1 MQIELKFIKSS
12 QQRLILIFEE
22 YEFFLS
28 YIYIESNRK
37 MSEKVEMQQSKEQA
51 TMARGLAWLT
61 AGNIL
66 SRLLGVA
73 YVIPWYI
80 WLGEYRAEANALFSM
95 GYQIYANFLL
105 ISTAGLPTAI
115 AKQVAK
121 YNVLGK
127 EEVSLYLVREFFK
140 LMLVFGAVFA
150 GVMYLSAPW
159 LADASGSKEKLLPV
173 MYSLV
178 PPLFIF
184 PAMSILRGFF
194 QGRHD
199 MKPYAI
205 SQLVE
210 QLVRVI
216 WILAATF
223 MIMKLGS
230 GDYLEAVVQSTFAAF
245 VGMIASVGILVYT
258 LWKQG
263 YLGKLLHAKKQKIS
277 LDTGQL
283 IRETVRDAIPI
294 IILGLTIQ
302 LLQFIDQVTFIRV
315 MERITNYSNSE
326 LLELHSYMAANPSKI
341 TMMII
346 GISLSL
352 GSVAIPLITEKF
364 VKKDLKAASHLVADN
379 LQLLFIFTI
388 PAIVGTVLLA
398 GPLYTIFYGPSE
410 PIAITLFIWNLFL
423 ILPLGLY
430 SVISVVIQA
439 IFENRRAIYYFLI
452 GMLVKIVLQVPMI
465 YVFKV
470 YGSFISTIFGLGIML
485 YLFYKRIDK
494 ILDIDEQLVV
504 KDIVT
509 ISWISAVMGLIVW
522 VIEFLLDIV
531 LPANGYVSSFIHL
544 VIAGGAGIIV
554 FGLLTL
560 KTRQLDR
567 LIGGRAQLLRRKLRL
582 G

>member
-1 MQIELKFIKSS
+1 
-12 QQRLILIFEE
+12 
-22 YEFFLS
+22 
-28 YIYIESNRK
+28 
-37 MSEKVEMQQSKEQA
+37 MSVQTKTGQSREQE
-51 TMARGLAWLT
+51 TMVRGMAWLT
-61 AGNIL
+61 AGNFL

-80 WLGEYRAEANALFSM
+80 WLGEHRAEANALFSM

-150 GVMYLSAPW
+150 GAMFISSPW
-159 LADASGSKEKLLPV
+159 LAEASGSKEKLIPV

-205 SQLVE
+205 SQLAE

-223 MIMKLGS
+223 IIMKLGNAN
-230 GDYLEAVVQSTFAAF
+230 YLDAVVQSTFAAF
-245 VGMIASVGILVYT
+245 VGMLASVGILVYT

-277 LDTGQL
+277 VNTGQL
-283 IRETVRDAIPI
+283 IKETVKDAIPI
-294 IILGLTIQ
+294 IILSLTIQ
-302 LLQFIDQVTFIRV
+302 LLQFIDQVTFINV
-315 MERITNYSNSE
+315 MEKITSLTNSE
-326 LLELHSYMAANPSKI
+326 LLELYSFMSANPNKI

-346 GISLSL
+346 GISISL

-364 VKKDLKAASHLVADN
+364 VKKDLKAASNLVADN

-398 GPLYTIFYGPSE
+398 RPLYSVFYGQSQDIE
-410 PIAITLFIWNLFL
+410 IQLFIWNLVM

-439 IFENRRAIYYFLI
+439 IFENRRAVIYFAI
-452 GMLVKIVLQVPMI
+452 GMLIKVVLQLPMI
-465 YVFKV
+465 YLFQV
-470 YGSFISTIFGLGIML
+470 YGPFLSTLVSLSVML
-485 YLFYKRIDK
+485 YLFYKRIDAV
-494 ILDIDEQLVV
+494 LGVDEGLIV

-509 ISWISAVMGLIVW
+509 ISWISLVMGGIVW
-522 VIEFLLDIV
+522 LLELLLNHL
-531 LPANGYVSSFIHL
+531 LPAGGYLSSFVHL
-544 VIAGGAGIIV
+544 LLSGGVGVFVFVI
-554 FGLLTL
+554 LTL

-567 LIGGRAQLLRRKLRL
+567 LIGSRADLLRRKLKL
-582 G
+582 A

>member
-1 MQIELKFIKSS
+1 
-12 QQRLILIFEE
+12 
-22 YEFFLS
+22 
-28 YIYIESNRK
+28 
-37 MSEKVEMQQSKEQA
+37 MSEQTKTAQSREQE
-51 TMARGLAWLT
+51 TMVRGMAWLT
-61 AGNIL
+61 AGNFL

-80 WLGEYRAEANALFSM
+80 WLGEHRAEANALFSM

-150 GVMYLSAPW
+150 GAMFISSPW
-159 LADASGSKEKLLPV
+159 LAEASGSKEKLIPV

-205 SQLVE
+205 SQLAE

-223 MIMKLGS
+223 IIMKLGN
-230 GDYLEAVVQSTFAAF
+230 GNYLDAVVQSTFAAF
-245 VGMIASVGILVYT
+245 VGMLASVGILVYT

-263 YLGKLLHAKKQKIS
+263 YLGKLLHAKKQKVS
-277 LDTGQL
+277 VHTSQL
-283 IRETVRDAIPI
+283 IKETVKDAIPI
-294 IILGLTIQ
+294 IILSLTIQ
-302 LLQFIDQVTFIRV
+302 LLQFIDQITFINV
-315 MERITNYSNSE
+315 MEKITSLTNSE
-326 LLELHSYMAANPSKI
+326 LFVLYSFMSANPNKI

-346 GISLSL
+346 GISISL

-364 VKKDLKAASHLVADN
+364 VKKDLKAASNLVADN

-398 GPLYTIFYGPSE
+398 RPLYSVFYGQSQDIE
-410 PIAITLFIWNLFL
+410 IQLFIWNLVM

-439 IFENRRAIYYFLI
+439 IFENRRAVIYFAIGILI
-452 GMLVKIVLQVPMI
+452 KVILQLPMI
-465 YVFKV
+465 YLFQV
-470 YGSFISTIFGLGIML
+470 YGPFLSTLVSLSVML
-485 YLFYKRIDK
+485 YLFYKRIDAV
-494 ILDIDEQLVV
+494 LGVDEGLIV

-509 ISWISAVMGLIVW
+509 ISWISLVMGGIVW
-522 VIEFLLDIV
+522 LLELLLNHL
-531 LPANGYVSSFIHL
+531 LPAGGYLSSFVHL
-544 VIAGGAGIIV
+544 LLSGGVGVFVFVI
-554 FGLLTL
+554 LTL

-567 LIGGRAQLLRRKLRL
+567 LIGSRADLLRRKLKL
-582 G
+582 A

>member
-1 MQIELKFIKSS
+1 
-12 QQRLILIFEE
+12 
-22 YEFFLS
+22 
-28 YIYIESNRK
+28 
-37 MSEKVEMQQSKEQA
+37 MSEQTKTGQSREQE
-51 TMARGLAWLT
+51 TMVRGMAWLT
-61 AGNIL
+61 AGNFL

-80 WLGEYRAEANALFSM
+80 WLGEHRAEANALFSM

-150 GVMYLSAPW
+150 GAMFISSPW
-159 LADASGSKEKLLPV
+159 LAEASGSKEKLIPV

-205 SQLVE
+205 SQLAE

-223 MIMKLGS
+223 IIMKLGN
-230 GDYLEAVVQSTFAAF
+230 GNYLDAVVQSTFAAF
-245 VGMIASVGILVYT
+245 VGMLASVGILVYT

-263 YLGKLLHAKKQKIS
+263 YLGKLLHAKKQNIS
-277 LDTGQL
+277 VNTGQL
-283 IRETVRDAIPI
+283 IKETVKDAIPI
-294 IILGLTIQ
+294 IILSLTIQ
-302 LLQFIDQVTFIRV
+302 LLQFIDQVTFINV
-315 MERITNYSNSE
+315 MEKITSLTNSE
-326 LLELHSYMAANPSKI
+326 LLELYSFMSANPNKI

-346 GISLSL
+346 GISISL

-364 VKKDLKAASHLVADN
+364 VKKDLKAASNLVADN

-398 GPLYTIFYGPSE
+398 RPLYSVFYGQSQDIE
-410 PIAITLFIWNLFL
+410 IQLFIWNLVM

-439 IFENRRAIYYFLI
+439 IFENRRAVIYFAIGILI
-452 GMLVKIVLQVPMI
+452 KVVLQLPMI
-465 YVFKV
+465 YLFQV
-470 YGSFISTIFGLGIML
+470 YGPFLSTLVSLTVML
-485 YLFYKRIDK
+485 YLFYKRIDAV
-494 ILDIDEQLVV
+494 LGVDEGLIV

-509 ISWISAVMGLIVW
+509 ISWISLVMGGIVW
-522 VIEFLLDIV
+522 LLELLLNHL
-531 LPANGYVSSFIHL
+531 LPAGGYLSSFVHL
-544 VIAGGAGIIV
+544 LLSGGVGVFVFVI
-554 FGLLTL
+554 LTL

-567 LIGGRAQLLRRKLRL
+567 LIGGRADLLRRKLKWL
-582 G
+582 FVNCSG

>member
-1 MQIELKFIKSS
+1 
-12 QQRLILIFEE
+12 
-22 YEFFLS
+22 
-28 YIYIESNRK
+28 
-37 MSEKVEMQQSKEQA
+37 MSEQIKTGQSREQE
-51 TMARGLAWLT
+51 TMVRGMAWLT
-61 AGNIL
+61 AGNFL

-80 WLGEYRAEANALFSM
+80 WLGEHRAEANALFSM

-150 GVMYLSAPW
+150 GAMFISSPW
-159 LADASGSKEKLLPV
+159 LAEASGSKEKLIPV

-205 SQLVE
+205 SQLAE

-223 MIMKLGS
+223 IIMKLGN
-230 GDYLEAVVQSTFAAF
+230 GNYLDAVVQSTFAAF
-245 VGMIASVGILVYT
+245 VGMLASVGILVYT

-263 YLGKLLHAKKQKIS
+263 YLGKLLHAKKQKVS
-277 LDTGQL
+277 VNTSQL
-283 IRETVRDAIPI
+283 IKETVKDAIPI
-294 IILGLTIQ
+294 IILSLTIQ
-302 LLQFIDQVTFIRV
+302 LLQFIDQVTFINV
-315 MERITNYSNSE
+315 MEQITSLTNSE
-326 LLELHSYMAANPSKI
+326 LLELYSFMSANPNKI

-346 GISLSL
+346 GISISL

-364 VKKDLKAASHLVADN
+364 VKKDLKAASNLVADN

-398 GPLYTIFYGPSE
+398 RPLYSVFYGQSQDIE
-410 PIAITLFIWNLFL
+410 IQLFIWNLVM

-430 SVISVVIQA
+430 SVLSVVIQA
-439 IFENRRAIYYFLI
+439 IFENRRAVIYFAI
-452 GMLVKIVLQVPMI
+452 GMLIKVILQLPMI
-465 YVFKV
+465 YLFQV
-470 YGSFISTIFGLGIML
+470 YGPFLSTLISLSVML
-485 YLFYKRIDK
+485 YLFYKRIDAV
-494 ILDIDEQLVV
+494 LGVDEGLIV

-509 ISWISAVMGLIVW
+509 ISWISLVMGGLVW
-522 VIEFLLDIV
+522 LLELFLNYL
-531 LPANGYVSSFIHL
+531 LPASGYLSSFVHL
-544 VIAGGAGIIV
+544 VLAGGVGVLV
-554 FGLLTL
+554 FVFLTL

-567 LIGGRAQLLRRKLRL
+567 LIGSRADLLRRKLKL
-582 G
+582 T

>member
-1 MQIELKFIKSS
+1 
-12 QQRLILIFEE
+12 
-22 YEFFLS
+22 
-28 YIYIESNRK
+28 
-37 MSEKVEMQQSKEQA
+37 MSEQIKTGQSREQE
-51 TMARGLAWLT
+51 TMVRGMAWLT
-61 AGNIL
+61 AGNFL

-80 WLGEYRAEANALFSM
+80 WLGEHRAEANALFSM

-150 GVMYLSAPW
+150 GAMFISSPW
-159 LADASGSKEKLLPV
+159 LAEASGSKEKLIPV

-205 SQLVE
+205 SQLAE

-223 MIMKLGS
+223 IIMKLGN
-230 GDYLEAVVQSTFAAF
+230 GNYLDAVVQSTFAAF
-245 VGMIASVGILVYT
+245 VGMLASVGILVYT
-258 LWKQG
+258 LWKLG
-263 YLGKLLHAKKQKIS
+263 YLGKLLHAKKQKVS
-277 LDTGQL
+277 VNTSQL
-283 IRETVRDAIPI
+283 IKETVKDAIPI
-294 IILGLTIQ
+294 IILSLTIQ
-302 LLQFIDQVTFIRV
+302 LLQFIDQVTFINV
-315 MERITNYSNSE
+315 MEQITSLTNSE
-326 LLELHSYMAANPSKI
+326 LLELYSFMSANPNKI

-346 GISLSL
+346 GISISL

-364 VKKDLKAASHLVADN
+364 VKKDLKAASNLVADN

-398 GPLYTIFYGPSE
+398 RPLYSVFYGQSQDIE
-410 PIAITLFIWNLFL
+410 IQLFIWNLVM

-439 IFENRRAIYYFLI
+439 IFENRRAVIYFAI
-452 GMLVKIVLQVPMI
+452 GMLIKVVLQLPMI
-465 YVFKV
+465 YLFQV
-470 YGSFISTIFGLGIML
+470 YGPFLSTLISLSVML
-485 YLFYKRIDK
+485 YLFYKRIDAV
-494 ILDIDEQLVV
+494 LGVDEGLIV

-509 ISWISAVMGLIVW
+509 ISWISLVMGGLVW
-522 VIEFLLDIV
+522 LLELLLNHL
-531 LPANGYVSSFIHL
+531 LPARGYLSSFVHL
-544 VIAGGAGIIV
+544 VLAGGVGVLV
-554 FGLLTL
+554 FVFLTL

-567 LIGGRAQLLRRKLRL
+567 LIGSRADLLRRKLKL
-582 G
+582 T

>member
-1 MQIELKFIKSS
+1 
-12 QQRLILIFEE
+12 
-22 YEFFLS
+22 
-28 YIYIESNRK
+28 
-37 MSEKVEMQQSKEQA
+37 MSEQTKTGQSREQE
-51 TMARGLAWLT
+51 TMVRGMAWLT
-61 AGNIL
+61 AGNFL

-80 WLGEYRAEANALFSM
+80 WLGEHRAEANALFSM

-150 GVMYLSAPW
+150 GAMFISSPW
-159 LADASGSKEKLLPV
+159 LAEASGSKEKLIPV

-205 SQLVE
+205 SQLAE

-223 MIMKLGS
+223 IIMKLGN
-230 GDYLEAVVQSTFAAF
+230 GNYLDAVVQSTFAAF
-245 VGMIASVGILVYT
+245 VGMLASVGILVYT

-263 YLGKLLHAKKQKIS
+263 YLGKLLHAKKQKVS
-277 LDTGQL
+277 VNTSQL
-283 IRETVRDAIPI
+283 IKETVKDAIPI
-294 IILGLTIQ
+294 IILSLTIQ
-302 LLQFIDQVTFIRV
+302 LLQFIDQVTFINV
-315 MERITNYSNSE
+315 MEKITSLTNSE
-326 LLELHSYMAANPSKI
+326 LLELYSFMSANPNKI

-346 GISLSL
+346 GISISL

-364 VKKDLKAASHLVADN
+364 VKKDLKAASNLVADN

-398 GPLYTIFYGPSE
+398 RPLYSVFYGQSQDIE
-410 PIAITLFIWNLFL
+410 IQLFIWNLVM

-439 IFENRRAIYYFLI
+439 IFENRRAVIYFVI
-452 GMLVKIVLQVPMI
+452 GMLIKVVLQLPMI
-465 YVFKV
+465 YLFQV
-470 YGSFISTIFGLGIML
+470 YGPFLSTLFSLSVML
-485 YLFYKRIDK
+485 YLFYKRIDAV
-494 ILDIDEQLVV
+494 LGVDEGLIV

-509 ISWISAVMGLIVW
+509 ISWISLVMGGVVW
-522 VIEFLLDIV
+522 LLELFLNYM
-531 LPANGYVSSFIHL
+531 LPASGYLSSFVHL
-544 VIAGGAGIIV
+544 VFAGGMGVLV
-554 FGLLTL
+554 FVFLTL

-567 LIGGRAQLLRRKLRL
+567 LIGSRADMLRRKLKL
-582 G
+582 T

>member
-1 MQIELKFIKSS
+1 
-12 QQRLILIFEE
+12 
-22 YEFFLS
+22 
-28 YIYIESNRK
+28 
-37 MSEKVEMQQSKEQA
+37 MSEQTKTGQSREQE
-51 TMARGLAWLT
+51 TMVRGMAWLT
-61 AGNIL
+61 AGNFL

-80 WLGEYRAEANALFSM
+80 WLGEHRAEANALFSM

-150 GVMYLSAPW
+150 GAMFISSPW
-159 LADASGSKEKLLPV
+159 LAEASGSKEKLIPV

-194 QGRHD
+194 QGLHD

-205 SQLVE
+205 SQLAE

-223 MIMKLGS
+223 IIMKLGN
-230 GDYLEAVVQSTFAAF
+230 GNYLDAVVQSTFAAF
-245 VGMIASVGILVYT
+245 VGMLASIGILVYT

-277 LDTGQL
+277 VNTGQL
-283 IRETVRDAIPI
+283 IKETVKDAIPI
-294 IILGLTIQ
+294 IILSLTIQ
-302 LLQFIDQVTFIRV
+302 LLQFIDQVTFINV
-315 MERITNYSNSE
+315 MEKITSLTNSE
-326 LLELHSYMAANPSKI
+326 LLELYSFMSANPNKI

-346 GISLSL
+346 GISISL

-364 VKKDLKAASHLVADN
+364 VKKDLKAASNLVADN

-398 GPLYTIFYGPSE
+398 RPLYSVFYGQSQDIE
-410 PIAITLFIWNLFL
+410 IQLFIWNLVM

-439 IFENRRAIYYFLI
+439 IFENRRAVIYFAI
-452 GMLVKIVLQVPMI
+452 GMLIKVVLQLPMI
-465 YVFKV
+465 YMFQV
-470 YGSFISTIFGLGIML
+470 YGPFLSTLVSLTVML
-485 YLFYKRIDK
+485 YLFYKRIDAV
-494 ILDIDEQLVV
+494 LGVDEGLIV

-509 ISWISAVMGLIVW
+509 ISWISLVMGGIVW
-522 VIEFLLDIV
+522 LLELLLNHL
-531 LPANGYVSSFIHL
+531 LPAGGYLSSFVHL
-544 VIAGGAGIIV
+544 LLSGGVGVFVFVI
-554 FGLLTL
+554 LTL

-567 LIGGRAQLLRRKLRL
+567 LIGSRADLLRRKLKL
-582 G
+582 A

>member
-1 MQIELKFIKSS
+1 
-12 QQRLILIFEE
+12 
-22 YEFFLS
+22 
-28 YIYIESNRK
+28 
-37 MSEKVEMQQSKEQA
+37 MSEQTKTGQSREQE
-51 TMARGLAWLT
+51 TMVRGMAWLT
-61 AGNIL
+61 AGNFL

-80 WLGEYRAEANALFSM
+80 WLGEHRAEANALFSM

-150 GVMYLSAPW
+150 GAMFISSPW
-159 LADASGSKEKLLPV
+159 LAEASGSKEKLIPV

-205 SQLVE
+205 SQLAE

-223 MIMKLGS
+223 IIMKLGN
-230 GDYLEAVVQSTFAAF
+230 GNYLDAVVQSTFAAF
-245 VGMIASVGILVYT
+245 VGMLASVGILVCT

-263 YLGKLLHAKKQKIS
+263 YLGKLLHAKKQNIS
-277 LDTGQL
+277 VNTGQL
-283 IRETVRDAIPI
+283 IKETVKDAIPI
-294 IILGLTIQ
+294 IILSLTIQ
-302 LLQFIDQVTFIRV
+302 LLQFIDQVTFINV
-315 MERITNYSNSE
+315 MEKITSLTNSE
-326 LLELHSYMAANPSKI
+326 LLELYSFMSANPNKI

-346 GISLSL
+346 GISISL

-364 VKKDLKAASHLVADN
+364 VKKDLKAASNLVADN

-398 GPLYTIFYGPSE
+398 RPLYSVFYGQSQDIE
-410 PIAITLFIWNLFL
+410 IQLFIWNLVM

-439 IFENRRAIYYFLI
+439 IFENRRAVIYFAIGILI
-452 GMLVKIVLQVPMI
+452 KVILQLPMI
-465 YVFKV
+465 YLFQV
-470 YGSFISTIFGLGIML
+470 YGPFLSTLVSLTAML
-485 YLFYKRIDK
+485 YLFYKRIDAV
-494 ILDIDEQLVV
+494 LGVDEGLIV

-509 ISWISAVMGLIVW
+509 ISWISLVMGGIVW
-522 VIEFLLDIV
+522 LLELLLNHL
-531 LPANGYVSSFIHL
+531 LPAGGYLSSFVHL
-544 VIAGGAGIIV
+544 FLSGGVGVLIFVI
-554 FGLLTL
+554 LTL

-567 LIGGRAQLLRRKLRL
+567 LIGSRADLLRRKLKL
-582 G
+582 A

>member
-1 MQIELKFIKSS
+1 
-12 QQRLILIFEE
+12 
-22 YEFFLS
+22 
-28 YIYIESNRK
+28 
-37 MSEKVEMQQSKEQA
+37 MSEQTKTGQSREQE
-51 TMARGLAWLT
+51 TMVRGMAWLT
-61 AGNIL
+61 AGNFL

-80 WLGEYRAEANALFSM
+80 WLGEHRAEANALFSM

-150 GVMYLSAPW
+150 GAMFISSPW
-159 LADASGSKEKLLPV
+159 LAEASGSKEKLIPV

-205 SQLVE
+205 SQLAE

-223 MIMKLGS
+223 IIMKLGN
-230 GDYLEAVVQSTFAAF
+230 GNYLDAVVQSTFAAF
-245 VGMIASVGILVYT
+245 VGMLASVGILVYT

-263 YLGKLLHAKKQKIS
+263 YLGKLLHAKKQKVS
-277 LDTGQL
+277 VHTSQL
-283 IRETVRDAIPI
+283 IKETVKDAIPI
-294 IILGLTIQ
+294 IILSLTIQ
-302 LLQFIDQVTFIRV
+302 LLQFIDQVTFINV
-315 MERITNYSNSE
+315 MEKITSLTNSE
-326 LLELHSYMAANPSKI
+326 LLELYSFMSANPNKI

-346 GISLSL
+346 GISISL

-364 VKKDLKAASHLVADN
+364 VKKDLKAASNLVADN

-398 GPLYTIFYGPSE
+398 RPLYSVFYGQSQDIE
-410 PIAITLFIWNLFL
+410 IQLFIWNLVM

-439 IFENRRAIYYFLI
+439 IFENRRAVIYFAI
-452 GMLVKIVLQVPMI
+452 GMLIKVVLQLPMI
-465 YVFKV
+465 YLFQV
-470 YGSFISTIFGLGIML
+470 YGPFLSTLISLSVML
-485 YLFYKRIDK
+485 YLFYKRIDAV
-494 ILDIDEQLVV
+494 LGVDEGLIV

-509 ISWISAVMGLIVW
+509 ISWISLVMGGLVW
-522 VIEFLLDIV
+522 LLELFLNYM
-531 LPANGYVSSFIHL
+531 LPASGYLSSFVHL
-544 VIAGGAGIIV
+544 VLAGGVGVLV
-554 FGLLTL
+554 FVFLTL

-567 LIGGRAQLLRRKLRL
+567 LIGSRADLLRRKLKL
-582 G
+582 T

>member
-1 MQIELKFIKSS
+1 
-12 QQRLILIFEE
+12 
-22 YEFFLS
+22 
-28 YIYIESNRK
+28 
-37 MSEKVEMQQSKEQA
+37 MSEKVETQQSREQA
-51 TMARGLAWLT
+51 TMAKGLAWLT

-105 ISTAGLPTAI
+105 ISTVGLPTAI

-127 EEVSLYLVREFFK
+127 ENVSLYLVREFFK
-140 LMLVFGAVFA
+140 IMLIFGAVFA
-150 GVMYLSAPW
+150 GAMYISSPW
-159 LADASGSKEKLLPV
+159 LAEASGSKEKLIPV

-205 SQLVE
+205 SQLAE

-223 MIMKLGS
+223 TIMKLGD
-230 GDYLEAVVQSTFAAF
+230 GNYLNAVVQSTFAAF
-245 VGMIASVGILVYT
+245 VGMIASVVILVYT

-263 YLGKLLHAKKQKIS
+263 YLGKLIHAKKQKFSIN
-277 LDTGQL
+277 TGQL
-283 IRETVRDAIPI
+283 IKETVRDAVPI
-294 IILGLTIQ
+294 IILSLTIQ
-302 LLQFIDQVTFIRV
+302 LLQFIDQVTFIKV
-315 MERITNYSNSE
+315 MEQITTYTNSE
-326 LLELHSYMAANPSKI
+326 LLELYSYMAANPNKI

-346 GISLSL
+346 GISQSL

-364 VKKDLKAASHLVADN
+364 VQKDLKSASNLVADN

-398 GPLYTIFYGPSE
+398 RPLYSVFYGPSE
-410 PIAITLFIWNLFL
+410 EIAIGLFIWNLFL

-439 IFENRRAIYYFLI
+439 IFENRKGIYYFFI
-452 GMLVKIVLQVPMI
+452 GILVKLVLQVPMI

-470 YGSFISTIFGLGIML
+470 YGSFISTILGLGIML
-485 YLFYKRIDK
+485 YLFYRRIDTV
-494 ILDIDEQLVV
+494 LGIDEKLVV
-504 KDIVT
+504 KDVVT
-509 ISWISAVMGLIVW
+509 ISLISLVMGIIVW
-522 VIEFLLDIV
+522 FVEFLLN
-531 LPANGYVSSFIHL
+531 LLFPANGYLSSFIHL
-544 VIAGGAGIIV
+544 AISGSAGLLIFVI
-554 FGLLTL
+554 LTL
-560 KTRQLDR
+560 KTHQLDR
-567 LIGGRAQLLRRKLRL
+567 LIGGRAQVLRRKLRL
-582 G
+582 V

>member
-1 MQIELKFIKSS
+1 
-12 QQRLILIFEE
+12 
-22 YEFFLS
+22 
-28 YIYIESNRK
+28 
-37 MSEKVEMQQSKEQA
+37 MSEQTKTGQSREQE
-51 TMARGLAWLT
+51 TMVRGMAWLT
-61 AGNIL
+61 AGNFL

-80 WLGEYRAEANALFSM
+80 WLGEHRAEANALFSM

-150 GVMYLSAPW
+150 GAMFISSPW
-159 LADASGSKEKLLPV
+159 LAEASGSKEKLIPV

-205 SQLVE
+205 SQLAE

-223 MIMKLGS
+223 IIMKLGN
-230 GDYLEAVVQSTFAAF
+230 GNYLDAVVQSTFAAF
-245 VGMIASVGILVYT
+245 VGMLASVGILVYT

-263 YLGKLLHAKKQKIS
+263 YLGKLLHAKKQNIS
-277 LDTGQL
+277 VNTGQL
-283 IRETVRDAIPI
+283 IKETVKDAIPI
-294 IILGLTIQ
+294 IILSLTIQ
-302 LLQFIDQVTFIRV
+302 LLQFIDQVTFINV
-315 MERITNYSNSE
+315 MEKITSLTNSE
-326 LLELHSYMAANPSKI
+326 LLELYSFMSANPNKI

-346 GISLSL
+346 GISISL

-364 VKKDLKAASHLVADN
+364 VKKDLEAASNLVADN

-398 GPLYTIFYGPSE
+398 RPLYSVFYGQSQDIE
-410 PIAITLFIWNLFL
+410 IQLFVWNLVM

-439 IFENRRAIYYFLI
+439 IFENRRAIIYFAI
-452 GMLVKIVLQVPMI
+452 GILTKVILQLPMI
-465 YVFKV
+465 YLFQV
-470 YGSFISTIFGLGIML
+470 YGPFLSTLVSLTVML
-485 YLFYKRIDK
+485 YLFYKRIDAV
-494 ILDIDEQLVV
+494 LGVDEGLIV

-509 ISWISAVMGLIVW
+509 ISWISLVMGGIVW
-522 VIEFLLDIV
+522 LLELLLNHL
-531 LPANGYVSSFIHL
+531 LPAGGYLSSFVHL
-544 VIAGGAGIIV
+544 LLSGGVGVFVFVI
-554 FGLLTL
+554 LTL

-567 LIGGRAQLLRRKLRL
+567 LIGSRADLLRRKLKL
-582 G
+582 A

>member
-1 MQIELKFIKSS
+1 
-12 QQRLILIFEE
+12 
-22 YEFFLS
+22 
-28 YIYIESNRK
+28 
-37 MSEKVEMQQSKEQA
+37 MSEQIKTGQSREQE
-51 TMARGLAWLT
+51 TMVRGMAWLT
-61 AGNIL
+61 AGNFL

-80 WLGEYRAEANALFSM
+80 WLGEHRAEANALFSM

-150 GVMYLSAPW
+150 GAMFISSPW
-159 LADASGSKEKLLPV
+159 LAEASGSKEKLIPV

-205 SQLVE
+205 SQLAE

-223 MIMKLGS
+223 IIMKLGN
-230 GDYLEAVVQSTFAAF
+230 GNYLDAVVQSTFAAF
-245 VGMIASVGILVYT
+245 VGMLASVGILVYT

-263 YLGKLLHAKKQKIS
+263 YLGKLLHAKKQKVS
-277 LDTGQL
+277 VHTSQL
-283 IRETVRDAIPI
+283 IKETVKDAIPI
-294 IILGLTIQ
+294 IILSLTIQ
-302 LLQFIDQVTFIRV
+302 LLQFIDQVTFINV
-315 MERITNYSNSE
+315 MEKITSLTNSE
-326 LLELHSYMAANPSKI
+326 LLELYSFMSANPNKI

-346 GISLSL
+346 GISISL

-364 VKKDLKAASHLVADN
+364 VKKDLKAASNLVADN

-398 GPLYTIFYGPSE
+398 RPLYSVFYGQSQDIE
-410 PIAITLFIWNLFL
+410 IQLFIWNLVM

-430 SVISVVIQA
+430 SVLSVVIQA
-439 IFENRRAIYYFLI
+439 IFENRRAVIYFAI
-452 GMLVKIVLQVPMI
+452 GMLIKVVLQLPMI
-465 YVFKV
+465 YLFQV
-470 YGSFISTIFGLGIML
+470 YGPFLSTLISLSVML
-485 YLFYKRIDK
+485 YLFYKRIDAV
-494 ILDIDEQLVV
+494 LGVDEGLIV

-509 ISWISAVMGLIVW
+509 ISWISLVMGGLVW
-522 VIEFLLDIV
+522 LLELFLNYL
-531 LPANGYVSSFIHL
+531 LPASGYLSSFVHL
-544 VIAGGAGIIV
+544 VLAGGVGVLV
-554 FGLLTL
+554 FVLLTL

-567 LIGGRAQLLRRKLRL
+567 LIGSRADLLRRKLKL
-582 G
+582 T

>member
-1 MQIELKFIKSS
+1 
-12 QQRLILIFEE
+12 
-22 YEFFLS
+22 
-28 YIYIESNRK
+28 
-37 MSEKVEMQQSKEQA
+37 MSEQTKTGQTREQEK
-51 TMARGLAWLT
+51 MVRGMAWLT
-61 AGNIL
+61 AGNFL

-80 WLGEYRAEANALFSM
+80 WLGEHRAEANALFSM

-150 GVMYLSAPW
+150 GVMFISSPW
-159 LADASGSKEKLLPV
+159 LAEASGSKEKLIPV

-205 SQLVE
+205 SQLAE

-223 MIMKLGS
+223 IIMKLGN
-230 GDYLEAVVQSTFAAF
+230 GNYLDAVVQSTFAAF
-245 VGMIASVGILVYT
+245 VGMLASVGILVYT

-263 YLGKLLHAKKQKIS
+263 YLGKLLHVKKQKIS
-277 LDTGQL
+277 VNTGQL
-283 IRETVRDAIPI
+283 IKETVKDAIPI
-294 IILGLTIQ
+294 IILSLTIQ
-302 LLQFIDQVTFIRV
+302 LLQFIDQVTFINV
-315 MERITNYSNSE
+315 MEKITSLTNSE
-326 LLELHSYMAANPSKI
+326 LLELYSFMSANPNKI

-346 GISLSL
+346 GISISL

-364 VKKDLKAASHLVADN
+364 VKKDLQVASNLVADN

-398 GPLYTIFYGPSE
+398 RPLYSVFYGQSQDIE
-410 PIAITLFIWNLFL
+410 IQLFIWNLVM

-439 IFENRRAIYYFLI
+439 IFENRRAVIYFAI
-452 GMLVKIVLQVPMI
+452 GMLIKVVLQLPMI
-465 YVFKV
+465 YFFQV
-470 YGSFISTIFGLGIML
+470 YGPFLSTLVSLSVML
-485 YLFYKRIDK
+485 YLFYKRIDAV
-494 ILDIDEQLVV
+494 LGVDEGLIV

-509 ISWISAVMGLIVW
+509 ISWISLVMGGIVW
-522 VIEFLLDIV
+522 LLEMFLNHL
-531 LPANGYVSSFIHL
+531 LPASGYLSSLVHL
-544 VIAGGAGIIV
+544 VLAGGVGVLV
-554 FGLLTL
+554 FVILTL

-567 LIGGRAQLLRRKLRL
+567 LIGSRADLLRRKLKL
-582 G
+582 T

>member
-1 MQIELKFIKSS
+1 
-12 QQRLILIFEE
+12 
-22 YEFFLS
+22 
-28 YIYIESNRK
+28 
-37 MSEKVEMQQSKEQA
+37 MSEQTKTGQSREQE
-51 TMARGLAWLT
+51 TMVRGMAWLT
-61 AGNIL
+61 AGNFL

-80 WLGEYRAEANALFSM
+80 WLGEHRAEANALFSM

-150 GVMYLSAPW
+150 GAMFISSPW
-159 LADASGSKEKLLPV
+159 LAEASGSKEKLIPV

-205 SQLVE
+205 SQLAE

-223 MIMKLGS
+223 IIMKLGN
-230 GDYLEAVVQSTFAAF
+230 GNYLDAVVQSTFAAF
-245 VGMIASVGILVYT
+245 VGMLASVGILVYT

-277 LDTGQL
+277 VNTGQL
-283 IRETVRDAIPI
+283 IKETVKDAIPI
-294 IILGLTIQ
+294 IILSLTIQ
-302 LLQFIDQVTFIRV
+302 LLQFIDQVTFINV
-315 MERITNYSNSE
+315 MEKITSLTNSE
-326 LLELHSYMAANPSKI
+326 LLELYSFMSANPNKI

-346 GISLSL
+346 GISISL

-364 VKKDLKAASHLVADN
+364 VKKDLKAASNLVADN

-398 GPLYTIFYGPSE
+398 RPLYSVFYGQSQDIE
-410 PIAITLFIWNLFL
+410 IQLFVWNLVM

-439 IFENRRAIYYFLI
+439 IFENRRAVIYFAIGILI
-452 GMLVKIVLQVPMI
+452 KVILQLPMI
-465 YVFKV
+465 YLFQV
-470 YGSFISTIFGLGIML
+470 YGPFLSTLVSLTVML
-485 YLFYKRIDK
+485 YLFYKRIDAV
-494 ILDIDEQLVV
+494 LGVDEGLIV

-509 ISWISAVMGLIVW
+509 ISWISLVMGGIVW
-522 VIEFLLDIV
+522 LLELLLNHL
-531 LPANGYVSSFIHL
+531 LPAGGYLSSFVHL
-544 VIAGGAGIIV
+544 LLSGGVGVFVFVI
-554 FGLLTL
+554 LTL

-567 LIGGRAQLLRRKLRL
+567 LIGSRADLLRRKLKL
-582 G
+582 A

>member
-1 MQIELKFIKSS
+1 
-12 QQRLILIFEE
+12 
-22 YEFFLS
+22 
-28 YIYIESNRK
+28 
-37 MSEKVEMQQSKEQA
+37 MSEQIKTGQSREQE
-51 TMARGLAWLT
+51 TMVRGMAWLT
-61 AGNIL
+61 AGNFL

-80 WLGEYRAEANALFSM
+80 WLGEHRAEANALFSM

-150 GVMYLSAPW
+150 GAMFISSPW
-159 LADASGSKEKLLPV
+159 LAEASGSKEKLIPV

-205 SQLVE
+205 SQLAE

-223 MIMKLGS
+223 IIMKLGN
-230 GDYLEAVVQSTFAAF
+230 GNYLDAVVQSTFAAF
-245 VGMIASVGILVYT
+245 VGMLASVGILVYT

-263 YLGKLLHAKKQKIS
+263 YLGKLLHAKKQKVS
-277 LDTGQL
+277 VHTSQL
-283 IRETVRDAIPI
+283 IKETVKDAIPI
-294 IILGLTIQ
+294 IILSLTIQ
-302 LLQFIDQVTFIRV
+302 LLQFIDQVTFINV
-315 MERITNYSNSE
+315 MEQITSLTNSE
-326 LLELHSYMAANPSKI
+326 LLELYSFMSANPNKI

-346 GISLSL
+346 GISISL

-364 VKKDLKAASHLVADN
+364 VKKDLKAASNLVADN

-398 GPLYTIFYGPSE
+398 RPLYSVFYGQSQDIE
-410 PIAITLFIWNLFL
+410 IQLFIWNLVM

-439 IFENRRAIYYFLI
+439 IFENRRAVIYFVI
-452 GMLVKIVLQVPMI
+452 GMLIKVVLQLPMI
-465 YVFKV
+465 YLFQV
-470 YGSFISTIFGLGIML
+470 YGPFLSTLISLSVML
-485 YLFYKRIDK
+485 YLFYKRIDAV
-494 ILDIDEQLVV
+494 LGVDEGLIV

-509 ISWISAVMGLIVW
+509 ISWISLVMGGLVW
-522 VIEFLLDIV
+522 LLELLLNYM
-531 LPANGYVSSFIHL
+531 LPASGYLSSFVHL
-544 VIAGGAGIIV
+544 VLAGGMGVLV
-554 FGLLTL
+554 FVFLTL

-567 LIGGRAQLLRRKLRL
+567 LIGSRADMLRRKLKL
-582 G
+582 T

>member
-1 MQIELKFIKSS
+1 
-12 QQRLILIFEE
+12 
-22 YEFFLS
+22 
-28 YIYIESNRK
+28 
-37 MSEKVEMQQSKEQA
+37 MSEKVETQQSREQA
-51 TMARGLAWLT
+51 TMAKGLAWLT

-105 ISTAGLPTAI
+105 ISTVGLPTAI

-127 EEVSLYLVREFFK
+127 ENVSLYLVREFFK
-140 LMLVFGAVFA
+140 IMLIFGAVFA
-150 GVMYLSAPW
+150 GAMYISSPW
-159 LADASGSKEKLLPV
+159 LAEASGSKEKLIPV

-205 SQLVE
+205 SQLAE

-223 MIMKLGS
+223 TIMKLGD
-230 GDYLEAVVQSTFAAF
+230 GNYLNAVVQSTFAAF
-245 VGMIASVGILVYT
+245 VGMIASVVILVYT

-263 YLGKLLHAKKQKIS
+263 YLGKLIHAKKQKIS
-277 LDTGQL
+277 INTGQL
-283 IRETVRDAIPI
+283 IKETVRDAVPI
-294 IILGLTIQ
+294 IILSLTIQ
-302 LLQFIDQVTFIRV
+302 LLQFIDQVTFIKV
-315 MERITNYSNSE
+315 MEQITTYTNSE
-326 LLELHSYMAANPSKI
+326 LLELYSYMAANPNKI

-346 GISLSL
+346 GISQSL

-364 VKKDLKAASHLVADN
+364 VQKDLKSASNLVADN

-398 GPLYTIFYGPSE
+398 RPLYSVFYGPSE
-410 PIAITLFIWNLFL
+410 EIAIGLFIWNLFL

-439 IFENRRAIYYFLI
+439 IFENRKGIYYFLI
-452 GMLVKIVLQVPMI
+452 GILVKLVLQVPMI

-470 YGSFISTIFGLGIML
+470 YGSFISTILGLGIML
-485 YLFYKRIDK
+485 YLFYRRIDTV
-494 ILDIDEQLVV
+494 LGIDEKLVV
-504 KDIVT
+504 KDVVT
-509 ISWISAVMGLIVW
+509 ISWISLAMGIIVW
-522 VIEFLLDIV
+522 FVEFLLN
-531 LPANGYVSSFIHL
+531 LLFPANGYLSSFIHL
-544 VIAGGAGIIV
+544 TISGSAGLLIFVI
-554 FGLLTL
+554 LTL

-567 LIGGRAQLLRRKLRL
+567 LIGGRAQVLRRKLRL
-582 G
+582 V

>member
-1 MQIELKFIKSS
+1 MIPFCRKSDV
-12 QQRLILIFEE
+12 F
-22 YEFFLS
+22 
-28 YIYIESNRK
+28 
-37 MSEKVEMQQSKEQA
+37 MSEKVETQQSREQA
-51 TMARGLAWLT
+51 TMAKGLAWLT

-105 ISTAGLPTAI
+105 ISTVGLPTAI

-127 EEVSLYLVREFFK
+127 ENVSLYLVREFFK
-140 LMLVFGAVFA
+140 IMLVFGAVFA
-150 GVMYLSAPW
+150 GAMYISSPW
-159 LADASGSKEKLLPV
+159 LAEASGSKEKLIPV

-205 SQLVE
+205 SQLAE

-223 MIMKLGS
+223 TIMKLGD
-230 GDYLEAVVQSTFAAF
+230 GNYLNAVVQSTFAAF
-245 VGMIASVGILVYT
+245 VGMIASVVILVYT

-263 YLGKLLHAKKQKIS
+263 YLSKLIHAKKQKIS
-277 LDTGQL
+277 INTGQL
-283 IRETVRDAIPI
+283 IKETVRDAVPI
-294 IILGLTIQ
+294 IILSLTIQ
-302 LLQFIDQVTFIRV
+302 LLQFIDQVTFIKV
-315 MERITNYSNSE
+315 MEQITTYTNSE
-326 LLELHSYMAANPSKI
+326 LLELYSYMAANPNKI

-346 GISLSL
+346 GISQSL

-364 VKKDLKAASHLVADN
+364 VQKDLKSASNLVADN

-398 GPLYTIFYGPSE
+398 RPLYSVFYGPSE
-410 PIAITLFIWNLFL
+410 EIAIGLFIWNLFL

-439 IFENRRAIYYFLI
+439 IFENRKGIYYFLI
-452 GMLVKIVLQVPMI
+452 GILVKLVLQVPMI

-470 YGSFISTIFGLGIML
+470 YGSFISTILGLGIML
-485 YLFYKRIDK
+485 YLFYRRIDTV
-494 ILDIDEQLVV
+494 LGIDEKLVV
-504 KDIVT
+504 KDVVT
-509 ISWISAVMGLIVW
+509 ISLISLVMGIIVW
-522 VIEFLLDIV
+522 FVEFLLN
-531 LPANGYVSSFIHL
+531 LLFPANGYLSSFIHL
-544 VIAGGAGIIV
+544 AISGSAGLLIFVI
-554 FGLLTL
+554 LTL
-560 KTRQLDR
+560 KTHQLDR
-567 LIGGRAQLLRRKLRL
+567 LIGGRAQVLRRKLRL
-582 G
+582 V

>member
-1 MQIELKFIKSS
+1 
-12 QQRLILIFEE
+12 
-22 YEFFLS
+22 
-28 YIYIESNRK
+28 
-37 MSEKVEMQQSKEQA
+37 MSVQTKTGQSREQE
-51 TMARGLAWLT
+51 TMVRGMAWLT
-61 AGNIL
+61 AGNFL

-80 WLGEYRAEANALFSM
+80 WLGEHRAEANALFSM

-127 EEVSLYLVREFFK
+127 EDVSLYLVREFFK

-150 GVMYLSAPW
+150 GAMFISSPW
-159 LADASGSKEKLLPV
+159 LAEASGSKEKLIPV

-205 SQLVE
+205 SQLAE

-223 MIMKLGS
+223 IIMKLGN
-230 GDYLEAVVQSTFAAF
+230 GNYLDAVVQSTFAAF
-245 VGMIASVGILVYT
+245 VGMLASVGILVYT

-263 YLGKLLHAKKQKIS
+263 YLGKLFHAKKQKIS
-277 LDTGQL
+277 VNTGQL
-283 IRETVRDAIPI
+283 IKETVKDAIPI
-294 IILGLTIQ
+294 IILSLTIQ
-302 LLQFIDQVTFIRV
+302 LLQFIDQVTFINV
-315 MERITNYSNSE
+315 MEKITSLTNSE
-326 LLELHSYMAANPSKI
+326 LLELYSFMSANPNKI

-346 GISLSL
+346 GISISL

-364 VKKDLKAASHLVADN
+364 VKKDLKAASNLVADN

-398 GPLYTIFYGPSE
+398 RPLYSVFYGQSQDIE
-410 PIAITLFIWNLFL
+410 IQLFVWNLVM

-439 IFENRRAIYYFLI
+439 IFENRRAVIYFAI
-452 GMLVKIVLQVPMI
+452 GMLIKVVLQLPMI
-465 YVFKV
+465 YLFQV
-470 YGSFISTIFGLGIML
+470 YGPFLSTFVSLAVML
-485 YLFYKRIDK
+485 YLFYKRIDAV
-494 ILDIDEQLVV
+494 LSVDEGLIV

-509 ISWISAVMGLIVW
+509 ISWISLVMGGIVW
-522 VIEFLLDIV
+522 LLELLLNHL
-531 LPANGYVSSFIHL
+531 LPAGGYLSSFVHL
-544 VIAGGAGIIV
+544 LLSGGVGVLVFVI
-554 FGLLTL
+554 LTL

-567 LIGGRAQLLRRKLRL
+567 LIGSRADLLRRKLKL
-582 G
+582 A

>member
-1 MQIELKFIKSS
+1 
-12 QQRLILIFEE
+12 
-22 YEFFLS
+22 
-28 YIYIESNRK
+28 
-37 MSEKVEMQQSKEQA
+37 MSEQIKTGQSREQE
-51 TMARGLAWLT
+51 TMVRGMAWLT
-61 AGNIL
+61 AGNFL

-80 WLGEYRAEANALFSM
+80 WLGEHRAEANALFSM

-150 GVMYLSAPW
+150 GAMFISSPW
-159 LADASGSKEKLLPV
+159 LAEASGSKEKLIPV

-205 SQLVE
+205 SQLAE

-223 MIMKLGS
+223 IIMKLGN
-230 GDYLEAVVQSTFAAF
+230 GNYLDAVVQSTFAAF
-245 VGMIASVGILVYT
+245 VGMLASVGILVYT

-263 YLGKLLHAKKQKIS
+263 YLGKLLHAKKQKVS
-277 LDTGQL
+277 VHTSQL
-283 IRETVRDAIPI
+283 IKETVKDAIPI
-294 IILGLTIQ
+294 IILSLTIQ
-302 LLQFIDQVTFIRV
+302 LLQFIDQVTFINV
-315 MERITNYSNSE
+315 MEKITSLTNSE
-326 LLELHSYMAANPSKI
+326 LLELYSFMSANPNKI

-346 GISLSL
+346 GISISL

-364 VKKDLKAASHLVADN
+364 VKKDLKAASNLVADN

-398 GPLYTIFYGPSE
+398 RPLYSVFYGQSQDIE
-410 PIAITLFIWNLFL
+410 IQLFVWNLVM

-439 IFENRRAIYYFLI
+439 IFENRRAVIYFAIGILI
-452 GMLVKIVLQVPMI
+452 KVILQLPMI
-465 YVFKV
+465 YLFQV
-470 YGSFISTIFGLGIML
+470 YGPFLSTLVSLTVML
-485 YLFYKRIDK
+485 YLFYKRIDAV
-494 ILDIDEQLVV
+494 LGVDEGLIV

-509 ISWISAVMGLIVW
+509 ISWISLVMGGIVW
-522 VIEFLLDIV
+522 LLELLLNHL
-531 LPANGYVSSFIHL
+531 LPAGGYLSSFVHL
-544 VIAGGAGIIV
+544 LLSGGVGVFVFVI
-554 FGLLTL
+554 LTL

-567 LIGGRAQLLRRKLRL
+567 LIGSRADLLRRKLKL
-582 G
+582 A

>member
-1 MQIELKFIKSS
+1 
-12 QQRLILIFEE
+12 
-22 YEFFLS
+22 
-28 YIYIESNRK
+28 
-37 MSEKVEMQQSKEQA
+37 MSEQTKTGQSREQE
-51 TMARGLAWLT
+51 TMVRGMAWLT
-61 AGNIL
+61 AGNFL

-80 WLGEYRAEANALFSM
+80 WLGEHRAEANALFSM

-150 GVMYLSAPW
+150 GAMFISSPW
-159 LADASGSKEKLLPV
+159 LAEASGSKEKLIPV

-205 SQLVE
+205 SQLAE

-223 MIMKLGS
+223 IIMKLGN
-230 GDYLEAVVQSTFAAF
+230 GNYLDAVVQSTFAAF
-245 VGMIASVGILVYT
+245 VGMLASVGILVYT

-263 YLGKLLHAKKQKIS
+263 YLGKLLHAKKQKVS
-277 LDTGQL
+277 VHTSQL
-283 IRETVRDAIPI
+283 IKETVKDAIPI
-294 IILGLTIQ
+294 IILSLTIQ
-302 LLQFIDQVTFIRV
+302 LLQFIDQVTFINV
-315 MERITNYSNSE
+315 MEKITSLTNSE
-326 LLELHSYMAANPSKI
+326 LLELYSFMSANPNKI

-346 GISLSL
+346 GISISL

-364 VKKDLKAASHLVADN
+364 VKKDLKAASNLVADN
-379 LQLLFIFTI
+379 LQLLFIFTV

-398 GPLYTIFYGPSE
+398 RPLYSVFYGQSQDIE
-410 PIAITLFIWNLFL
+410 IQLFIWNLVM

-439 IFENRRAIYYFLI
+439 IFENRRAVIYFAI
-452 GMLVKIVLQVPMI
+452 GMLIKVVLQLPMI
-465 YVFKV
+465 YLFQV
-470 YGSFISTIFGLGIML
+470 YGPFLSTLISLSVML
-485 YLFYKRIDK
+485 YLFYKRIDAV
-494 ILDIDEQLVV
+494 LGVDEGLIV

-509 ISWISAVMGLIVW
+509 ISWISLVMGGLVW
-522 VIEFLLDIV
+522 LLELFLNYM
-531 LPANGYVSSFIHL
+531 LPASGYLSSFVHL
-544 VIAGGAGIIV
+544 VLAGGVGVLV
-554 FGLLTL
+554 FVLLTL

-567 LIGGRAQLLRRKLRL
+567 LIGSRADMLRRKLKL
-582 G
+582 T

>member
-1 MQIELKFIKSS
+1 
-12 QQRLILIFEE
+12 
-22 YEFFLS
+22 
-28 YIYIESNRK
+28 
-37 MSEKVEMQQSKEQA
+37 MSEQTKTGQSREQE
-51 TMARGLAWLT
+51 TMVRGMAWLT
-61 AGNIL
+61 AGNFL

-80 WLGEYRAEANALFSM
+80 WLGEHRAEANALFSM

-150 GVMYLSAPW
+150 GAMFISSPW
-159 LADASGSKEKLLPV
+159 LAEASGSKEKLIPV

-205 SQLVE
+205 SQLAE

-223 MIMKLGS
+223 IIMKLGN
-230 GDYLEAVVQSTFAAF
+230 GNYLDAVVQSTFAAF
-245 VGMIASVGILVYT
+245 VGMLASVGILVYT

-263 YLGKLLHAKKQKIS
+263 YLGKLLHAKKQKVS
-277 LDTGQL
+277 VNTSQL
-283 IRETVRDAIPI
+283 IKETVKDAIPI
-294 IILGLTIQ
+294 IILSLTIQ
-302 LLQFIDQVTFIRV
+302 LLQFIDQVTFINV
-315 MERITNYSNSE
+315 MEKITSLTNSE
-326 LLELHSYMAANPSKI
+326 LLELYSFMSANPNKI

-346 GISLSL
+346 GISISL

-364 VKKDLKAASHLVADN
+364 VKKDLKAASNLVADN

-398 GPLYTIFYGPSE
+398 RPLYSAFYGQSQDIE
-410 PIAITLFIWNLFL
+410 IQLFIWNLVM

-439 IFENRRAIYYFLI
+439 IFENRRAVIYFVI
-452 GMLVKIVLQVPMI
+452 GMLIKVVLQLPMI
-465 YVFKV
+465 YLFQV
-470 YGSFISTIFGLGIML
+470 YGPFLSTLISLSVML
-485 YLFYKRIDK
+485 YLFYKRIDAV
-494 ILDIDEQLVV
+494 LGVDEGLIV

-509 ISWISAVMGLIVW
+509 ISWISLVMGGVVW
-522 VIEFLLDIV
+522 FLELFLNYL
-531 LPANGYVSSFIHL
+531 LPASGYLSSFVHL
-544 VIAGGAGIIV
+544 VLAGGVGVLV
-554 FGLLTL
+554 FVLLTL

-567 LIGGRAQLLRRKLRL
+567 LIGSRADLLRRKLKL
-582 G
+582 T

>member
-1 MQIELKFIKSS
+1 
-12 QQRLILIFEE
+12 
-22 YEFFLS
+22 
-28 YIYIESNRK
+28 
-37 MSEKVEMQQSKEQA
+37 MSEQTKSGQTREQEK
-51 TMARGLAWLT
+51 MVRGMAWLT
-61 AGNIL
+61 AGNFL

-80 WLGEYRAEANALFSM
+80 WLGEDRAEANALFSM

-150 GVMYLSAPW
+150 GLMYLSAPW
-159 LADASGSKEKLLPV
+159 LAEASGSKEKLIPV

-199 MKPYAI
+199 MKPYAV
-205 SQLVE
+205 SQLAE

-216 WILAATF
+216 WILAATYI
-223 MIMKLGS
+223 IMKLGS

-245 VGMIASVGILVYT
+245 VGMIASVAILVYT

-263 YLGKLLHAKKQKIS
+263 YLGKLLHAKKQKIT
-277 LDTGQL
+277 LDTSQL
-283 IRETVRDAIPI
+283 IKETIRDAIPI

-315 MERITNYSNSE
+315 MERITESSNSE
-326 LLELHSYMAANPSKI
+326 LLELYSYMAANPNKI

-364 VKKDLKAASHLVADN
+364 VQKDLKAASKLVADN

-398 GPLYTIFYGPSE
+398 RPLYTVFYGPSE
-410 PIAITLFIWNLFL
+410 DIAITLFIWNLVM

-430 SVISVVIQA
+430 SVISVVMQA
-439 IFENRRAIYYFLI
+439 IFENRRAIYYFAI
-452 GMLVKIVLQVPMI
+452 GMLVKIVLQIPML
-465 YVFKV
+465 YLFQV
-470 YGSFISTIFGLGIML
+470 YGSFISTLLGLGIML

-494 ILDIDEQLVV
+494 VLDIDEGLVA
-504 KDIVT
+504 KDIFT
-509 ISWISAVMGLIVW
+509 ISWISVLMGLIVL
-522 VIEFLLDIV
+522 ISEFV
-531 LPANGYVSSFIHL
+531 LNSFIPVTSYVSSLVHL
-544 VIAGGAGIIV
+544 VISGGLGVLV
-554 FGLLTL
+554 FVILTL

-567 LIGGRAQLLRRKLRL
+567 LIGGRAELLRRKLKL
-582 G
+582 A

>member
-1 MQIELKFIKSS
+1 MSEQIKSG
-12 QQRLILIFEE
+12 QTREQE
-22 YEFFLS
+22 
-28 YIYIESNRK
+28 K
-37 MSEKVEMQQSKEQA
+37 MV
-51 TMARGLAWLT
+51 RGMAWLT
-61 AGNIL
+61 AGNFL

-80 WLGEYRAEANALFSM
+80 WLGEDRAEANALFSM

-127 EEVSLYLVREFFK
+127 EDVSLYLVREFFK

-150 GVMYLSAPW
+150 GLMYLSAPW
-159 LADASGSKEKLLPV
+159 LAEASGSKEKLIPV

-199 MKPYAI
+199 MKPYAV
-205 SQLVE
+205 SQLAE

-216 WILAATF
+216 WILAATYI
-223 MIMKLGS
+223 IMKLGS
-230 GDYLEAVVQSTFAAF
+230 GNYLDAVVQSTFAAF
-245 VGMIASVGILVYT
+245 IGMLASVGVLVYT
-258 LWKQG
+258 LWEQG
-263 YLGKLLHAKKQKIS
+263 YLGKLLHAKKQKIT
-277 LDTGQL
+277 LDTSQL
-283 IRETVRDAIPI
+283 IKETIRDAIPI

-315 MERITNYSNSE
+315 MERITESSNSE
-326 LLELHSYMAANPSKI
+326 LLELYSYMAANPNKI

-364 VKKDLKAASHLVADN
+364 VKKDLKEASKLVADN

-398 GPLYTIFYGPSE
+398 RPLYTVFYGPSE
-410 PIAITLFIWNLFL
+410 DIAITLFIWNLVM

-430 SVISVVIQA
+430 SVISVVMQA
-439 IFENRRAIYYFLI
+439 IFENRRAIYYFAI
-452 GMLVKIVLQVPMI
+452 GMLVKIVLQIPML
-465 YVFKV
+465 YLFQV
-470 YGSFISTIFGLGIML
+470 YGSFISTLLGLGIML

-494 ILDIDEQLVV
+494 VLDIDEGLVA
-504 KDIVT
+504 KDIFT
-509 ISWISAVMGLIVW
+509 ISWISVLMGLIVL
-522 VIEFLLDIV
+522 ISEFV
-531 LPANGYVSSFIHL
+531 LNSFIPVTSYVSSLVHL
-544 VIAGGAGIIV
+544 VISGGLGVLV
-554 FGLLTL
+554 FVVLTL
-560 KTRQLDR
+560 KTKQLDR
-567 LIGGRAQLLRRKLRL
+567 LIGSRAELLRRKLKL
-582 G
+582 A

>member
-1 MQIELKFIKSS
+1 
-12 QQRLILIFEE
+12 
-22 YEFFLS
+22 
-28 YIYIESNRK
+28 
-37 MSEKVEMQQSKEQA
+37 MSENVENLQSQEQA

-150 GVMYLSAPW
+150 GLMYLSAPW
-159 LADASGSKEKLLPV
+159 LAEASGAKEKLIPV

-199 MKPYAI
+199 MKPYAL
-205 SQLVE
+205 SQLAE
-210 QLVRVI
+210 QLVRVV

-223 MIMKLGS
+223 IIMKLGD
-230 GDYLEAVVQSTFAAF
+230 GNYLNAVVQSTFAAF
-245 VGMIASVGILVYT
+245 VGMIASVLILVYT

-263 YLGKLLHAKKQKIS
+263 YLGKLFHAKKQKIAI
-277 LDTGQL
+277 DTGQL
-283 IRETVRDAIPI
+283 IRETVKDAIPI
-294 IILGLTIQ
+294 IILSLTIQ

-315 MERITNYSNSE
+315 MEKITDFTNSE
-326 LLELHSYMAANPSKI
+326 LLELYSFMAANPNKI

-346 GISLSL
+346 AIAISL

-364 VKKDLKAASHLVADN
+364 VQKDLKAAAKLVADN

-398 GPLYTIFYGPSE
+398 RPLYTIFYGQPQDIE
-410 PIAITLFIWNLFL
+410 VTLFIWNLFL
-423 ILPLGLY
+423 IMPLGLY

-439 IFENRRAIYYFLI
+439 IFENRPAIRYFVI
-452 GMLVKIVLQVPMI
+452 GMVLKIILQFPMI
-465 YVFKV
+465 YLFQV
-470 YGSFISTIFGLGIML
+470 YGPFISTIISLTVML
-485 YLFYKRIDK
+485 YLFYRRIDK
-494 ILDIDEQLVV
+494 ILDVDEKLVV

-509 ISWISAVMGLIVW
+509 ISWISAVMGVIVW
-522 VIEFLLDIV
+522 LVEYVLNLL
-531 LPANGYVSSFIHL
+531 LPATGYVSSFVHL
-544 VIAGGAGIIV
+544 LVAGGVGILV
-554 FGLLTL
+554 FVVLTL
-560 KTRQLDR
+560 KTRQLDK
-567 LIGGRAQLLRRKLRL
+567 LIGARASILRRKLRMQ
-582 G
+582 

>member
-1 MQIELKFIKSS
+1 
-12 QQRLILIFEE
+12 
-22 YEFFLS
+22 
-28 YIYIESNRK
+28 
-37 MSEKVEMQQSKEQA
+37 MSEKVETQQSREQA
-51 TMARGLAWLT
+51 TMAKGLAWLT

-105 ISTAGLPTAI
+105 ISTVGLPTAI

-127 EEVSLYLVREFFK
+127 ENVSLYLVREFFK
-140 LMLVFGAVFA
+140 IMLVFGAVFA
-150 GVMYLSAPW
+150 GAMYISSPW
-159 LADASGSKEKLLPV
+159 LAEASGSKEKLIPV

-205 SQLVE
+205 SQLAE

-223 MIMKLGS
+223 TIMKLGD
-230 GDYLEAVVQSTFAAF
+230 GNYLNAVVQSTFAAF
-245 VGMIASVGILVYT
+245 VGMIASVVILVYT

-263 YLGKLLHAKKQKIS
+263 YLGKLIHAKKQKIS
-277 LDTGQL
+277 INTGQL
-283 IRETVRDAIPI
+283 IKETVRDAVPI
-294 IILGLTIQ
+294 IILSLTIQ
-302 LLQFIDQVTFIRV
+302 LLQFIDQVTFIKV
-315 MERITNYSNSE
+315 MEQITTYTNSE
-326 LLELHSYMAANPSKI
+326 LLELYSYMAANPNKI

-346 GISLSL
+346 GISQSL

-364 VKKDLKAASHLVADN
+364 VQKDLKSASNLVADN

-398 GPLYTIFYGPSE
+398 RPLYSVFYGPSE
-410 PIAITLFIWNLFL
+410 EIAIGLFIWNLFL

-439 IFENRRAIYYFLI
+439 IFENRKGIYYFLI
-452 GMLVKIVLQVPMI
+452 GILVKLVLQVPMI

-470 YGSFISTIFGLGIML
+470 YGSFISTILGLGIML
-485 YLFYKRIDK
+485 YLFYRRIDTV
-494 ILDIDEQLVV
+494 LGIDEKLVV
-504 KDIVT
+504 KDVVT
-509 ISWISAVMGLIVW
+509 ISLISLVMGIIVW
-522 VIEFLLDIV
+522 FVEFLLN
-531 LPANGYVSSFIHL
+531 LLFPANGYLSSFIHL
-544 VIAGGAGIIV
+544 AISGSAGLLIFVI
-554 FGLLTL
+554 LTL
-560 KTRQLDR
+560 KTHQLDR
-567 LIGGRAQLLRRKLRL
+567 LIGGRAQVLRRKLRL
-582 G
+582 V

>member
-1 MQIELKFIKSS
+1 
-12 QQRLILIFEE
+12 
-22 YEFFLS
+22 
-28 YIYIESNRK
+28 
-37 MSEKVEMQQSKEQA
+37 MSEQTKTAQSREQE
-51 TMARGLAWLT
+51 TMVRGMAWLT
-61 AGNIL
+61 AGNFL

-80 WLGEYRAEANALFSM
+80 WLGEHRAEANALFSM

-140 LMLVFGAVFA
+140 LMLVLGAVFA
-150 GVMYLSAPW
+150 GAMFISSPW
-159 LADASGSKEKLLPV
+159 LAEASGSKEKLIPV

-205 SQLVE
+205 SQLAE

-223 MIMKLGS
+223 IIMKLGN
-230 GDYLEAVVQSTFAAF
+230 GNYLDAVVQSTFAAF
-245 VGMIASVGILVYT
+245 VGMLASVGILVYT

-277 LDTGQL
+277 VNTGQL
-283 IRETVRDAIPI
+283 IKETVKDAIPI
-294 IILGLTIQ
+294 IILSLTIQ
-302 LLQFIDQVTFIRV
+302 LLQFIDQVTFINV
-315 MERITNYSNSE
+315 MEKITSLTNSE
-326 LLELHSYMAANPSKI
+326 LLELYSFMSANPNKI

-346 GISLSL
+346 GISISL

-364 VKKDLKAASHLVADN
+364 VKKDLKAASNLVADN

-398 GPLYTIFYGPSE
+398 RPLYSVFYGQSQDIE
-410 PIAITLFIWNLFL
+410 IQLFIWNLVM

-439 IFENRRAIYYFLI
+439 IFENRRAVIYFAI
-452 GMLVKIVLQVPMI
+452 GMLIKVVLQLPMI
-465 YVFKV
+465 YMFQV
-470 YGSFISTIFGLGIML
+470 YGPFLSTLVSLTVML
-485 YLFYKRIDK
+485 YLFYKRIDAV
-494 ILDIDEQLVV
+494 LGVDEGLIV

-509 ISWISAVMGLIVW
+509 ISWISLVMGGIVW
-522 VIEFLLDIV
+522 LLELLLNHL
-531 LPANGYVSSFIHL
+531 LPAGGYLSSFVHL
-544 VIAGGAGIIV
+544 LLSGGVGVFVFVI
-554 FGLLTL
+554 LTL

-567 LIGGRAQLLRRKLRL
+567 LIGSRADLLRRKLKL
-582 G
+582 A

>member
-1 MQIELKFIKSS
+1 
-12 QQRLILIFEE
+12 
-22 YEFFLS
+22 
-28 YIYIESNRK
+28 

-150 GVMYLSAPW
+150 GVMFISSPW
-159 LADASGSKEKLLPV
+159 LAEASGSKEKLIPV

-205 SQLVE
+205 SQLAE

-216 WILAATF
+216 WILATTF
-223 MIMKLGS
+223 IIMELGN
-230 GDYLEAVVQSTFAAF
+230 GNYLDAVVQSTFAAF
-245 VGMIASVGILVYT
+245 VGMLASVGILVYT

-277 LDTGQL
+277 VNTGQL
-283 IRETVRDAIPI
+283 IKETVKDAIPI
-294 IILGLTIQ
+294 IILSLTIQ
-302 LLQFIDQVTFIRV
+302 LLQFIDQVTFINV
-315 MERITNYSNSE
+315 MEKITSLTNSE
-326 LLELHSYMAANPSKI
+326 LLELYSFMSANPNKI

-346 GISLSL
+346 GISISL

-364 VKKDLKAASHLVADN
+364 VKKDLQVASNLVADN

-398 GPLYTIFYGPSE
+398 RPLYSVFYGQSQDIE
-410 PIAITLFIWNLFL
+410 IQLFIWNLVM

-439 IFENRRAIYYFLI
+439 IFENRRAVIYFAIGILI
-452 GMLVKIVLQVPMI
+452 KVILQLPMI
-465 YVFKV
+465 YLFQV
-470 YGSFISTIFGLGIML
+470 YGPFLSTLVSLTVML
-485 YLFYKRIDK
+485 YLFYKRIDAV
-494 ILDIDEQLVV
+494 LGVDEGLIV

-509 ISWISAVMGLIVW
+509 ISWISLVMGGIVW
-522 VIEFLLDIV
+522 LLELLLNHL
-531 LPANGYVSSFIHL
+531 LPAGGYLSSFVHL
-544 VIAGGAGIIV
+544 LLSGGVGVLVFVI
-554 FGLLTL
+554 LTL

-567 LIGGRAQLLRRKLRL
+567 LIGSRADLLRHKLKL
-582 G
+582 A